1 LKAGG
6 AYDLA
11 VRVFSAVAVLLG
23 AVLIVSTLA
32 RGGGPLSVGVLLGL
46 AFVVVGVARLRLQK
60 KIGERR

>member
-1 LKAGG
+1 
-6 AYDLA
+6 
-11 VRVFSAVAVLLG
+11 VLLG